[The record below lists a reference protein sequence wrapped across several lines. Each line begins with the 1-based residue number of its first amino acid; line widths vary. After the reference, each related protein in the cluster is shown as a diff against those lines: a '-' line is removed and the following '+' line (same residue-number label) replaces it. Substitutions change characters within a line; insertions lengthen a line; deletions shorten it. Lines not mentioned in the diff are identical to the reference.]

1 VYGRNLI
8 FDGSYQLRR
17 TLFDYPNCKQL
28 TVLCWVRIARNSL
41 FFAENPIVQ
50 IKGNNGVDNYTL
62 GVTGDGDLY
71 MFLFRRTNNA
81 QFITTEGLGL
91 PRLDDG
97 QWHSLC
103 WQVDN
108 TDNTKVK
115 YTMRIDNTGVTIG
128 DVNAPTVNVA
138 PNLIGS
144 GNNSNIFVGANFE
157 GELDELMIWDRILRP
172 ASITAALANPN
183 SIANGLCVT
192 QTPTPSQT
200 GTPTKTPTP
209 TRTPAP
215 SVEPLITRTT
225 GVKPATCN
233 TTGRQFCP
241 GVRCTTSIVSHGIY
255 RGQAPTYS
263 DMFILLDIA
272 QLQTGTRGLPYG
284 TEAGRI
290 AISQGSYTY
299 GANSTYT
306 LTTMRTYAM
315 ALRNSFHSTQP
326 SAPVNFIWSAFQLC
340 DPAFYP

>member
-1 VYGRNLI
+1 
-8 FDGSYQLRR
+8 
-17 TLFDYPNCKQL
+17 
-28 TVLCWVRIARNSL
+28 
-41 FFAENPIVQ
+41 
-50 IKGNNGVDNYTL
+50 
-62 GVTGDGDLY
+62 
-71 MFLFRRTNNA
+71 MFLFRRTSNA
-81 QFITTEGLGL
+81 QFITTDGLGL

-103 WQVDN
+103 WQVDT

-115 YTMRIDNTGVTIG
+115 YTMRIDNVGVTIG
-128 DVNAPTVNVA
+128 DSNAPTVNVA
-138 PNLIGS
+138 PNVIGS

-209 TRTPAP
+209 TQTPKP

-225 GVKPATCN
+225 AVKPRPFTCN
-233 TTGRQFCP
+233 TVRREFCP
-241 GVRCTTSIVSHGIY
+241 GVKCTTTIISHGIY
-255 RGQAPTYS
+255 RGEAPTYS

-272 QLQTGTRGLPYG
+272 LLQTGTRGLPYG
-284 TEAGRI
+284 RESGRI
-290 AISQGSYTY
+290 STSLNNYTY
-299 GANSTYT
+299 GENSAYT

-315 ALRNSFHSTQP
+315 ALRNSFNQTRPSTP
-326 SAPVNFIWSAFQLC
+326 ANFIWSAFQLC
-340 DPAFYP
+340 DPTFYP